1 MPRHH
6 VRGGA
11 VVEVGEVHIFLVV
24 EQGQVDDVAVISP
37 RAKYYVALL
46 LLLNSE
52 DVKLGSVRKLV
63 ILHIHYIHMW
73 TSVFLRKI

>member
-1 MPRHH
+1 MPGDH
-6 VRGGA
+6 VRGEA

-46 LLLNSE
+46 LLLNSK
-52 DVKLGSVRKLV
+52 DVK
-63 ILHIHYIHMW
+63 
-73 TSVFLRKI
+73 